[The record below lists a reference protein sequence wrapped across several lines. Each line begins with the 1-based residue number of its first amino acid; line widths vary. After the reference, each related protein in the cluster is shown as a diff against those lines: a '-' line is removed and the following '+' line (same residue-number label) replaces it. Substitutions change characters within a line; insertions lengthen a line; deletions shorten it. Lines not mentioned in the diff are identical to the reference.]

1 MKNMQNTYMSNP
13 MRNNPIRNVKTHIH
27 VRMDHTSCPLIPRLA
42 TFFLLA
48 FLFLLPWKAFAQSG
62 KDGRTIRAE
71 TDYRRIEGKWLRP
84 DGGYVLKLS
93 DVTSEG
99 TLKAAYYN
107 PRPINVGKAEWQRID
122 ERIQVFVKLQDVNYP
137 GSTYRLIYK
146 PEHDRLYG
154 YYFQAVTKETFEV
167 IFVRKD

>member
-1 MKNMQNTYMSNP
+1 
-13 MRNNPIRNVKTHIH
+13 MRKNPIRNVKTNIP
-27 VRMDHTSCPLIPRLA
+27 VRLGHTSRHLIPCIA
-42 TFFLLA
+42 TSFLLG
-48 FLFLLPWKAFAQSG
+48 FLLLLPWQASAESG
-62 KDGRTIRAE
+62 KDSRVLGAE
-71 TDYRRIEGKWLRP
+71 TDYRRIEGIWLRP

-99 TLKAAYYN
+99 TLKAAYFN
-107 PRPINVGKAEWQRID
+107 PRPINVGKAEWQRMD

-137 GSTYRLIYK
+137 GSTYRLIYN